1 MIKRSK
7 LKEVVRWVILF
18 VLGALSYGL
27 VHKEEKL
34 VYKIYRSKTGIGREI
49 IYLQNEK
56 TGEIMPVKD
65 ANVIFDEVNKKYDV
79 EVKE

>member
-1 MIKRSK
+1 MIKRNK

-18 VLGALSYGL
+18 VLGALSYSL
-27 VHKEEKL
+27 VHKQEKPI
-34 VYKIYRSKTGIGREI
+34 YKIYRSKTGTGREI

-65 ANVIFDEVNKKYDV
+65 ANVIFDEVNKKYNV